1 MTFNDLHCFSKVIEV
16 RCHDIKICYSP
27 YYYHYFQK
35 HNAKLQFYFTG
46 TNSSLK

>member
-16 RCHDIKICYSP
+16 RCHDIKICY
-27 YYYHYFQK
+27 YYFQK
-35 HNAKLQFYFTG
+35 HNAKLQFYFTR